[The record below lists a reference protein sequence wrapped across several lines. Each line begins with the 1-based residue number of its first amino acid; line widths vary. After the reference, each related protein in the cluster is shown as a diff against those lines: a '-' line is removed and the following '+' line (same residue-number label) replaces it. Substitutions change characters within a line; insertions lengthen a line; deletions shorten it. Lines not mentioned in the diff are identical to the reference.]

1 MTEEPVN
8 KKSEVWIVDDDQLTT
23 TFLDHVLNKTH
34 PDIKVRTFYDGI
46 SVWKKITSKKS
57 KLPDFIL
64 LDLEM
69 PEMDGIEL
77 CKKIEKT
84 EKKFGFKIIINSS
97 KPYSNIEWLLNY
109 SFVNQIL
116 NEKNNLVEIQKTFL
130 N

>member
-8 KKSEVWIVDDDQLTT
+8 KKSEIWIVDDDQLTT

-34 PDIKVRTFYDGI
+34 PDIKVRKFYDGI

-57 KLPDFIL
+57 KLPDLIL

-69 PEMDGIEL
+69 PEMDGIAL
-77 CKKIEKT
+77 CKKIEEAK
-84 EKKFGFKIIINSS
+84 KKFDFKIIINSS

-109 SFVNQIL
+109 PFVNQIL
-116 NEKNNLVEIQKTFL
+116 NEKNDWVEIQKTLL